1 VAKILLVEDE
11 EELRGGM
18 LELLSAQ
25 NYLVDA
31 AEDGMKA
38 LELLAIND
46 YDVIILDWNVPHMT
60 GPEICRKYRNGGGKA
75 AVIML
80 TGNRTVDHKET
91 GLDAGADDYL
101 TKPVHHRELLAQVRA
116 SLRRTSGFSDVL
128 KTGGLVLDPGKHSVT
143 LNDENVDLLPKE
155 FALLEFLMRH
165 PNTVFSPEALMERVW
180 PSDSE
185 TSPDMIR
192 KYVSRLREKIDKKG
206 SDSSYIR
213 TVHGVG
219 YRFDKKD

>member
-1 VAKILLVEDE
+1 MAKILLVEDE
-11 EELRGGM
+11 KDLRDSVRAVLEAQNYIVDAAADGNEA
-18 LELLSAQ
+18 LELLS
-25 NYLVDA
+25 VS
-31 AEDGMKA
+31 G
-38 LELLAIND
+38 
-46 YDVIILDWNVPHMT
+46 YDVIILDWNIPHVS
-60 GPEICRKYRNGGGKA
+60 GPDVCRKYRNGGGKG

-80 TGNRTVDHKET
+80 TGNRTVDDKET

-116 SLRRTSGFSDVL
+116 ALRRTSNFSDVL
-128 KTGGLVLDPGKHSVT
+128 KAGGLELDPNKHSVSR
-143 LNDENVDLLPKE
+143 DQKDIDLLPKE

-192 KYVSRLREKIDKKG
+192 KYVSRLREKIDVKG
-206 SDSSYIR
+206 EESLIR

-219 YRFDKKD
+219 YRFGQKG